1 MTRKND
7 SKEVSADENKKPV
20 CQIKFILPPPRKF

>member
-20 CQIKFILPPPRKF
+20 CHIKFILPPLWKF